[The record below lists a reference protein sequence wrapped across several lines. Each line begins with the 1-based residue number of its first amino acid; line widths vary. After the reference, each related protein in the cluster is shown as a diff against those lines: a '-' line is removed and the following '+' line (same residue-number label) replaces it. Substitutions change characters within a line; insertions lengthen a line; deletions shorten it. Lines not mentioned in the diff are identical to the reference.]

1 MPNPG
6 ISKEVAKEFIEAVEK
21 HLKLGRAPKGVTPK
35 NGRGALA
42 EACKELGLARSSMG
56 NRLVAAER
64 TYREVDWSLYRPTDP
79 QPSQSSQATPVFD
92 LPEFPVDDI
101 SADEMLDHLERRFE
115 KKLAHEDAR
124 TWFKVNIN
132 SKEPIGLAVV
142 GDPHLGTHCNIP
154 LLRRDV
160 DILRS
165 TQGMLAVNI
174 GDTADNWGRMV
185 HLYAEDDISR
195 PTERKLARW
204 FLKDAGVPWA
214 VWLHGNHDTM
224 HSEFSTFLK
233 SENVAQI
240 PMIDWRAKF
249 CLTFPGG
256 GEIRVDAAHNHKGT
270 SMYNRLHGQ
279 KRAALWDENADIYVA
294 GHHHTW
300 GLAHEELDDGR
311 VVWMG
316 RARGYKWIDEY
327 ATRHN
332 FHRDEHGAT
341 ILFVIDPGEDNAVRR
356 ISAFADLEE
365 GAEFL
370 TWKRNK
376 SATV

>member
-1 MPNPG
+1 LPNPG
-6 ISKEVAKEFIEAVEK
+6 VSREASKQFIETIEE
-21 HLKLGRAPKGVTPK
+21 HLKQGRAPKGVTPK
-35 NGRGALA
+35 GGPGALA
-42 EACKELGLARSSMG
+42 TACKELGFSTSGGASRLA
-56 NRLVAAER
+56 VAER
-64 TYREVDWSLYRPTDP
+64 TYRKVDWSLYRPVD
-79 QPSQSSQATPVFD
+79 QQAEQITPVFD
-92 LPEFPVDDI
+92 LPEFPTDDI
-101 SADEMLDHLERRFE
+101 SAEDMLDHLQRRFE
-115 KKLAHEDAR
+115 KKLAHEDAK
-124 TWFKVNIN
+124 TWFKVKIKTND
-132 SKEPIGLAVV
+132 PVGLAVV

-160 DILRS
+160 DILKS
-165 TQGMLAVNI
+165 TEGMLAVNI

-185 HLYAEDDISR
+185 YLYAEDDISR

-270 SMYNRLHGQ
+270 SIYNRLHGQ
-279 KRAALWDENADIYVA
+279 KRAALWDEDADIYVA

-365 GAEFL
+365 GADFL

>member
-1 MPNPG
+1 LASPG
-6 ISKEVAKEFIEAVEK
+6 IGLEAARQFIETVEDC
-21 HLKLGRAPKGVTPK
+21 LREGYTPPGMVRRGK
-35 NGRGALA
+35 SGALS
-42 EACKELGLARSSMG
+42 EACL
-56 NRLVAAER
+56 RLNIPSGSANSRRQSAER
-64 TYREVDWSLYRPTDP
+64 AAGRQIDWSLFNPKADALSNAPLVQLPT
-79 QPSQSSQATPVFD
+79 
-92 LPEFPVDDI
+92 FPDDDI
-101 SADEMLDHLERRFE
+101 SAEEILNHLSKRFE
-115 KKLAHEDAR
+115 KKLENENAKH
-124 TWFKVNIN
+124 WFTVQVN
-132 SKEPIGLAVV
+132 STLPVGFAVV

-154 LLRRDV
+154 LLRSHI
-160 DILRS
+160 DIMS
-165 TQGMLAVNI
+165 KTEGMMVVNI
-174 GDTADNWGRMV
+174 GDTADNWGRLV

-204 FLKDAGVPWA
+204 FLKDAGIPWI

-249 CLTFPGG
+249 KLRFPNG
-256 GEIRVDAAHNHKGT
+256 GEVKVDAAHNHKG
-270 SMYNRLHGQ
+270 SSIYNRLQGQ
-279 KRAALWDENADIYVA
+279 KRAALWDEDADIYVA

-300 GLAHEELDDGR
+300 ALSHEELDDGR

-316 RARGYKWIDEY
+316 RARGYKWIDEF

-341 ILFVIDPGEDNAVRR
+341 ILFVIDPGEENAVRR

-365 GAEFL
+365 GADFL
-370 TWKRNK
+370 TWKRK
-376 SATV
+376 RAAR